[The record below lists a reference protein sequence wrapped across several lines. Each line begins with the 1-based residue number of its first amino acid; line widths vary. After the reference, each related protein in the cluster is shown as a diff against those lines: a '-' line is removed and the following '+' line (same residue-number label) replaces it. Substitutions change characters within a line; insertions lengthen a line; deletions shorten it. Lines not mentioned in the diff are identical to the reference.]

1 MWACWP
7 NIDHGCPW
15 CNTRCYTSFGRSSKT
30 IKIDNTKYHIQCSC
44 LFISSESVMINRG
57 GERHEIIIYERASH
71 PCNIKVTWTQP
82 PPLPNRFRVFNFQ
95 LVPVSYQPKKN
106 NTIAAQYLRAF
117 MSAHSNTII
126 PSLQILGL
134 QSQFWGQMFQTQKIN
149 ICRNRPQVRA

>member
-1 MWACWP
+1 MVVCDATQDVTPLLEGRAKQLKLITLNIIFNAVACSSQVSLSWLIVGERDMKLSYIWACV
-7 NIDHGCPW
+7 
-15 CNTRCYTSFGRSSKT
+15 SSMQHKSYLNPT
-30 IKIDNTKYHIQCSC
+30 
-44 LFISSESVMINRG
+44 
-57 GERHEIIIYERASH
+57 
-71 PCNIKVTWTQP
+71 

-106 NTIAAQYLRAF
+106 NAIAAQYLRAF

-134 QSQFWGQMFQTQKIN
+134 QSQFWGQMFQTQKVN